1 MQKKKKIFSQRSF
14 QQEILVKI
22 TDFSYQEKDLI
33 LVLCESFFSGSHL
46 RQVSGFLQFPPP
58 INLTATI

>member
-1 MQKKKKIFSQRSF
+1 MQKKKIFSQRSF

-33 LVLCESFFSGSHL
+33 LVLCESFFSGSDL
-46 RQVSGFLQFPPP
+46 
-58 INLTATI
+58 